1 MAKKI
6 DRIGEIRTNN
16 FGSKMMIV
24 EYRKYSDIDI
34 YFPEYNWMAKNKQ
47 YGDFKKG
54 EIKCPYERRAFKI
67 GYIGEGKYKTKEN
80 GKYTKVYK
88 TWKSML
94 TRCYDSKFHKKEPI
108 YIGCETSDEFLNFQN
123 FGIWDE
129 DNYYKVGNEKMCL
142 DKDILVKHN
151 KIYSPDTCIYVPER
165 INLLFVKNNNRR
177 GDNPIGVSD
186 TKNGKYQVF
195 CNLFNSEVGKSK
207 YEYLGRYNTQEEAFE
222 VYKYYKEK
230 NIKEVADYYKKQIP
244 EILYGTLYNYEVEI
258 DD

>member
-6 DRIGEIRTNN
+6 DRIEETRTNN

-94 TRCYDSKFHKKEPI
+94 TK
-108 YIGCETSDEFLNFQN
+108 IGRAH
-123 FGIWDE
+123 
-129 DNYYKVGNEKMCL
+129 V
-142 DKDILVKHN
+142 
-151 KIYSPDTCIYVPER
+151 
-165 INLLFVKNNNRR
+165 
-177 GDNPIGVSD
+177 
-186 TKNGKYQVF
+186 
-195 CNLFNSEVGKSK
+195 
-207 YEYLGRYNTQEEAFE
+207 
-222 VYKYYKEK
+222 
-230 NIKEVADYYKKQIP
+230 
-244 EILYGTLYNYEVEI
+244 
-258 DD
+258 